1 MITTFF
7 SENLGFT
14 TAFVFLFSF
23 LVAYFTLP
31 SIIFVVKQKNLMDK
45 PNERSSHKEKTP
57 TLGGISFFVSIVF
70 TLLLFR
76 SYDTDYVGINVLSGV
91 GVLFFVGLK
100 DDLTGVNPSTKMLG
114 QIIATLMLLFGT
126 GLKIMTLDSFLGI
139 EDIPY
144 WFSIFISCAI
154 VMAIVNSYNLIDGI
168 NGSASIVGMVIFG
181 SFAYVFYDAHKYYY
195 FLLSILCIGF
205 LLAFLPYN
213 LSAKRRVFMGDTGS
227 MIVGFLMAVQAIKF
241 MSLNS
246 ESLESAIITP
256 SNKIWVLLAIIFI
269 PFFDTT
275 RVFTTRLVRHGKPF
289 KADRSHI
296 HHVMIDYMKLS
307 HAQASLLLGSIN
319 LVVCVVILYLNTKFS
334 TLYLG
339 IVLGVIFIGLS
350 LLLFYVNRS
359 YHIRKDK
366 QKIRQIIHSFT
377 KKK

>member
-1 MITTFF
+1 
-7 SENLGFT
+7 
-14 TAFVFLFSF
+14 
-23 LVAYFTLP
+23 
-31 SIIFVVKQKNLMDK
+31 
-45 PNERSSHKEKTP
+45 
-57 TLGGISFFVSIVF
+57 
-70 TLLLFR
+70 
-76 SYDTDYVGINVLSGV
+76 
-91 GVLFFVGLK
+91 
-100 DDLTGVNPSTKMLG
+100 
-114 QIIATLMLLFGT
+114 
-126 GLKIMTLDSFLGI
+126 
-139 EDIPY
+139 
-144 WFSIFISCAI
+144 
-154 VMAIVNSYNLIDGI
+154 
-168 NGSASIVGMVIFG
+168 
-181 SFAYVFYDAHKYYY
+181 
-195 FLLSILCIGF
+195 
-205 LLAFLPYN
+205 
-213 LSAKRRVFMGDTGS
+213 
-227 MIVGFLMAVQAIKF
+227 MAVQAIKF